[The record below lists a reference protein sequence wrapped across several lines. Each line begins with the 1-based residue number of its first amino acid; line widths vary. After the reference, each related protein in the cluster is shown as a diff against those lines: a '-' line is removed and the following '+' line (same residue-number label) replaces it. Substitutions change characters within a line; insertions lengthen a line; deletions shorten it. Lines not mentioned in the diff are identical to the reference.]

1 MQPISIAEFSE
12 WVDNYRPHLAEEQFK
27 NQALRKLQSLIN
39 NNERVPEEMVLR
51 ALTNLHRSKHLQA
64 EFEPAIVSLMLPKND
79 EAVRVKT
86 YRGEHGKGAPLQS
99 KLGSLSF
106 GSKEVALQY
115 AVSPND
121 HRMTAEAPRLI
132 EAEIRIDK
140 PIILDLGDPFIDGS
154 ILKEKVGLARAWS
167 IMERLED
174 HLGNTDNFGELQETY
189 DVYSLSD
196 MRKVA
201 GDDLLDQL
209 YVDAYPVFDDPEIV
223 GWFREAGY
231 DGVIHGGNGES
242 AMEMEY
248 KVFDASQVKILSV
261 VPAER
266 GMFDK
271 PEAPGVDADFSRP
284 RI

>member
-1 MQPISIAEFSE
+1 MQPINIAEFSA
-12 WVDNYRPHLAEEQFK
+12 WVDHYRPHLAEEQFK
-27 NQALRKLQSLIN
+27 NQAMRKLQPLIKD
-39 NNERVPEEMVLR
+39 NERVPEEMVLR
-51 ALTNLHRSKHLQA
+51 ALTNLYRSKHLQA
-64 EFEPAIVSLMLPKND
+64 EFEPAIMSLMLPKND
-79 EAVRVKT
+79 EAVRVRT

-106 GSKEVALQY
+106 GSKEVALLY

-121 HRMTAEAPRLI
+121 HRMAAEEPRLI
-132 EAEIRIDK
+132 EAEIQINK
-140 PIILDLGDPFIDGS
+140 PVVLDLGDPFIDGEM
-154 ILKEKVGLARAWS
+154 LKNMLGMERAWA
-167 IMERLED
+167 IMERLDD
-174 HLGNTDNFGELQETY
+174 HLSNTDNFGELQQTY

-201 GDDLLDQL
+201 GDELLEQL

-242 AMEMEY
+242 AMELEY
-248 KVFDASQVKILSV
+248 KVFDVSQVRILSV

-266 GMFDK
+266 GMFDR
-271 PEAPGVDADFSRP
+271 PEEPSVDAGYSRP